1 MFLQRCFHGWAN
13 TETLEETWR
22 ITMFP
27 QQCFLVCPRLNV
39 GFVFIDCLDSF
50 TKVEELQESEQ
61 YFCPRCK
68 KRQISTKKLSIQRLP
83 NVSANVQW
91 RKFILFP
98 VGGGGQSLLNFR
110 QNFQISDKPPP
121 PPHLH
126 SKRLFLDLF

>member
-1 MFLQRCFHGWAN
+1 VFLQRCFHGWAN

-91 RKFILFP
+91 RKFTFSSGR
-98 VGGGGQSLLNFR
+98 GGGAKPPKFPTKLSNFR
-110 QNFQISDKPPP
+110 
-121 PPHLH
+121 
-126 SKRLFLDLF
+126 